1 MTKETELYQNY
12 SKLNSTMV
20 YMLEDY
26 RNKLIKALKE
36 KDYKR
41 SKVIISVIASI
52 NPLEYKELL
61 IILRKSKEP

>member
-1 MTKETELYQNY
+1 
-12 SKLNSTMV
+12 
-20 YMLEDY
+20 MLEDY